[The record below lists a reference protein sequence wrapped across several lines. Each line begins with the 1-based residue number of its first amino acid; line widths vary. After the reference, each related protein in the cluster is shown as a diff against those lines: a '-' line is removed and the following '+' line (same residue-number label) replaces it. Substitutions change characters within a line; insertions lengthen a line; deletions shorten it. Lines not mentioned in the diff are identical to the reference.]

1 MMLVQPCA
9 RHRAMNALAAH
20 AAGPEERAPSVCG
33 TCGAQQNGPLQPS
46 AVIAH
51 AALERDRMAIDAYYT
66 ILRSGRG
73 EWIELMHYAPLAS
86 QHHMSTY
93 SLLKFGVLGAPY
105 AYVPLSLQQPLVLD
119 AILGRQRDSERNDW
133 CMRIAKSIEVQRKCT
148 CETECICSTGKSK
161 DSAGPSKTNAPT
173 SPEHATKSATGES
186 PRSRRSRHG
195 ENSGLTSSA
204 LKDDLRATA
213 QAALQGAAPTEY
225 AAPVLSKTTAAR
237 ATLAPPSP
245 EVLPILEATAA
256 SGALLAPLSISTP
269 VASHASPPPPQ
280 PPPPSTI
287 KTSSTHPIQISS
299 IIPLHAIVSLSYRI
313 MEALPPP
320 VAKLVRPVEDQ
331 EKRAYVVNGVPIPRS
346 EVAKQIEAL
355 IADPSAHMHR
365 QLSGEQ
371 LIRLP
376 HVVDLGHIVDQSDSH
391 NDLVE
396 AVKAAVGNLLLSSCP
411 GKKVRLDGPL
421 HGRATVCRS
430 LRADLERFREIDV
443 RAIVCCLDDNELNML
458 GSPYNEYEHEIEALG
473 FDLLRLPI
481 AEGFAPIDIARFD
494 SLISTIVFNYTL
506 RGASVLVHCR
516 GGVGRAGL
524 VACAWIFKM
533 GLVSRATQGRK
544 YPASTCCC
552 QADVLDIVLRL
563 IEIVRKRRSPKA
575 IETAEQVRFLG
586 DYVTFLLE
594 QEHAQR
600 CVADCATR
608 SR

>member
-1 MMLVQPCA
+1 MQVQPCA
-9 RHRAMNALAAH
+9 HHRAMNALAAP
-20 AAGPEERAPSVCG
+20 ATGPEERAPPVCG
-33 TCGAQQNGPLQPS
+33 TCGAQQNGLLQPS

-148 CETECICSTGKSK
+148 CESECICSK
-161 DSAGPSKTNAPT
+161 DAAAPSKTNAPANPQHT
-173 SPEHATKSATGES
+173 TKSATGES

-213 QAALQGAAPTEY
+213 QATLQGAAPTEY

-237 ATLAPPSP
+237 ATPAPPSP
-245 EVLPILEATAA
+245 EVVPILEATAA
-256 SGALLAPLSISTP
+256 SGTLLAPLSISSP
-269 VASHASPPPPQ
+269 VTSHAPLHPL

-287 KTSSTHPIQISS
+287 KTSATHPIHISP
-299 IIPLHAIVSLSYRI
+299 IIPLHAIASLSYRI

-320 VAKLVRPVEDQ
+320 IAKLVRPVEGQ
-331 EKRAYVVNGVPIPRS
+331 EKRAYVVNGVPTPRS
-346 EVAKQIEAL
+346 EVARQIEAL
-355 IADPSAHMHR
+355 IADPSAHMHG

-376 HVVDLGHIVDQSDSH
+376 HVVDLRHIVDQCDPH
-391 NDLVE
+391 NDLE

-411 GKKVRLDGPL
+411 GKKVRLEGPL

-458 GSPYNEYEHEIEALG
+458 GSPYNEYEYEIEALG

-524 VACAWIFKM
+524 VACAWVFKM
-533 GLVSRATQGRK
+533 GLVSRASQCHK
-544 YPASTCCC
+544 YPSPTSCR

-600 CVADCATR
+600 CVAECAAR